1 MHISGLF
8 LCIFQVY
15 FYAYFRFISGI
26 FQVYFYAYFRFI
38 SGLFQVCFY
47 AYFRFISMH
56 ISGLSLSTNHNIRSY
71 NHVYTSADGLS
82 FKSPV
87 RSYKLL
93 YHSVTPLVHPQ
104 AEIQDMKWQPRTES
118 RIEMDT
124 HGKTQIIYAHALKY
138 GRVFY
143 WGV

>member
-8 LCIFQVY
+8 QAYFRFVSMHISGLFQ
-15 FYAYFRFISGI
+15 AYFRFISGI
-26 FQVYFYAYFRFI
+26 
-38 SGLFQVCFY
+38 FQVCFY

-56 ISGLSLSTNHNIRSY
+56 ISGLSLSTYHNIRSY

-104 AEIQDMKWQPRTES
+104 AEIQDIK
-118 RIEMDT
+118 
-124 HGKTQIIYAHALKY
+124 
-138 GRVFY
+138 
-143 WGV
+143 